1 MQAPIFQVFIATA
14 TAFMEQF
21 EHNLYSMNAHAEV
34 SSQALQHECLTNL
47 QQE

>member
-14 TAFMEQF
+14 TAFTEQF
-21 EHNLYSMNAHAEV
+21 EHNLYSMNVHAEV
-34 SSQALQHECLTNL
+34 SSQALLHGCQTNL